1 MTEEPRTSLE
11 IERKYEVSAE
21 TALPDLSQ
29 VRGVQRVI
37 PMPAVRLTAAYFDT
51 ENLALAQSGRA
62 LRLREGGHD
71 AGWHLKHR
79 TAEGMLET
87 HWDAQRDAA
96 GILNSDIPE
105 QVLRYLEGIT
115 RGDELRPI
123 ALIQTQRS
131 LTTVVFDGHEGA
143 IVEIADDEVN
153 TVDVRT
159 EVRRSWREWEA
170 ELLVELAPETATVVM
185 DALEEVLVAAGA
197 QPSTIDAKLQRALG
211 QDPVPE

>member
-1 MTEEPRTSLE
+1 M
-11 IERKYEVSAE
+11 
-21 TALPDLSQ
+21 
-29 VRGVQRVI
+29 
-37 PMPAVRLTAAYFDT
+37 
-51 ENLALAQSGRA
+51 
-62 LRLREGGHD
+62 
-71 AGWHLKHR
+71 
-79 TAEGMLET
+79 
-87 HWDAQRDAA
+87 
-96 GILNSDIPE
+96 
-105 QVLRYLEGIT
+105 
-115 RGDELRPI
+115 
-123 ALIQTQRS
+123 
-131 LTTVVFDGHEGA
+131 FDGHAGA